1 MGLGY
6 YAFALFIAGLLCLV
20 GILFK
25 ALFSNVKQQ
34 RKLLD
39 EKESKLLQLYQTIES
54 IMEEFSDQVKATTE
68 EMREYEMRAAARAT
82 SVAVQPQVQL
92 PIQPPVQ
99 PAAIIPDQADRR
111 PRAERI
117 GSDRIR
123 AASEVLARAERII
136 KNDTLKN
143 PAVTV
148 KNANGVVFQRLL
160 DETAV
165 ENPREEPETPVQQIR
180 NEAIL
185 TLAGEG
191 KTDAQIAS
199 ELGITQNE
207 VKLVIGITGRK

>member
-6 YAFALFIAGLLCLV
+6 YAFALFIAGLICLV

-25 ALFSNVKQQ
+25 VLFSNVKRQ

-39 EKESKLLQLYQTIES
+39 EKESKLLQLYQTIEG
-54 IMEEFSDQVKATTE
+54 IMEEFSDQVKATAE

-82 SVAVQPQVQL
+82 SFA
-92 PIQPPVQ
+92 VQ
-99 PAAIIPDQADRR
+99 PAAQPEAIIAEQAERR
-111 PRAERI
+111 PRAEKI
-117 GSDRIR
+117 GSTRIR
-123 AASEVLARAERII
+123 AASDALARAERII

-160 DETAV
+160 DETSV
-165 ENPREEPETPVQQIR
+165 EKLQEEPEAPAQQIR

-185 TLAGEG
+185 ALADEG